1 MADSKSNRK
10 EPQFTVVMMASNQ
23 AAEVEQNLPGFL
35 EQDYEPGYEVVVVD
49 ESSTDDTDDL
59 LKRLKLEH
67 PHLYTTFL
75 PKHGPNTTRPKMGLN
90 LGVKAAKYEWLVITS
105 INTPPP
111 SADWLKELAA
121 YIDDSTPLTLGYI
134 SRKDGSVRLQPF
146 SQLSQAQPLIS
157 KAERRLG
164 KGHQGKRLRYLCGKY
179 DFVVTPTQT
188 GHEALNMYEC
198 NISGWRLF
206 WLRVRVMLYN
216 LIH

>member
-1 MADSKSNRK
+1 
-10 EPQFTVVMMASNQ
+10 MMVNNQ
-23 AAEVEQNLPGFL
+23 ATELEQNLPGFL

-59 LKRLKLEH
+59 LKRQKQEH

-75 PKHGPNTTRPKMGLN
+75 PKHRPDTTRPKMGLN
-90 LGVKAAKYEWLVITS
+90 LGVKAAKYEWVVITD

-121 YIDDSTPLTLGYI
+121 YTDDGTALMLGYI

-146 SQLSQAQPLIS
+146 SELWQARPLIS
-157 KAERRLG
+157 KAERQSG
-164 KGHQGKRLRYLCGKY
+164 KGHKGKWLRYLCGKY

-198 NISGWRLF
+198 SFSGWRLF
-206 WLRVRVMLYN
+206 WLRVRVVLYN
-216 LIH
+216 LFH